1 MNCSICQNEIQAV
14 GDWTQ
19 GNNAE
24 PVNDGRCCDQC
35 NATVVIP
42 ARLTQMRRR
51 IPPVVAKTHTP
62 GPWHSHYST
71 AVAEEADGEYVTAT
85 AITDVESGVYEL
97 SGVRGNLIA
106 FVPHDTRHEANARL
120 IEAAPELLDRLKSAV
135 SGAECECD
143 KEDPEHPL
151 CDVCWSRQV
160 IDRVEGR
167 GE

>member
-1 MNCSICQNEIQAV
+1 MNCSICQNEIRPV

-24 PVNDGRCCDQC
+24 PVNGGRCCDQC

-51 IPPVVAKTHTP
+51 VAKTHTP

-97 SGVRGNLIA
+97 SGNRGNLIA
-106 FVPHDTRHEANARL
+106 FVPHDERHEANARL
-120 IEAAPELLDRLKSAV
+120 IAAAPELLHRLKSVV

-143 KEDPEHPL
+143 LKDPEHPL
-151 CDVCWSRQV
+151 CEVCWACEAINRA
-160 IDRVEGR
+160 EGSAER
-167 GE
+167 

>member
-1 MNCSICQNEIQAV
+1 MKCSICQNEIQPV

-42 ARLTQMRRR
+42 ARLTQMRQR

-62 GPWHSHYST
+62 GPWKVGGVDDLCVTPSDST
-71 AVAEEADGEYVTAT
+71 DERICVCWDPRPTEIEDGGLE
-85 AITDVESGVYEL
+85 
-97 SGVRGNLIA
+97 N
-106 FVPHDTRHEANARL
+106 HDDEIRANARL
-120 IEAAPELLDRLKSAV
+120 IAAAPELLAALKVAV
-135 SGAECECD
+135 KVMQDNDLDESMAGEFEIFTDAIN
-143 KEDPEHPL
+143 KA
-151 CDVCWSRQV
+151 
-160 IDRVEGR
+160 EGR

>member
-71 AVAEEADGEYVTAT
+71 AVAEQADGECVAAT

-97 SGVRGNLIA
+97 SGIRGNLIA
-106 FVPHDTRHEANARL
+106 FVPHDERHEANARL
-120 IEAAPELLDRLKSAV
+120 IAAAPMLLQTMAGVLKQMKDGGYFEDSVVGRWAYCLESAIKR
-135 SGAECECD
+135 A
-143 KEDPEHPL
+143 
-151 CDVCWSRQV
+151 
-160 IDRVEGR
+160 EGR
-167 GE
+167 AE